1 MTNKITLY
9 WFVGGNSLH
18 CCVIANKA
26 MELSALYGTE
36 TGKLCKLCGAGP
48 KQEFFSQGRKYTC
61 PGLDLEDRKYV
72 TSSWVELMLKY
83 LEKLPLSQALITDC

>member
-48 KQEFFSQGRKYTC
+48 K
-61 PGLDLEDRKYV
+61 
-72 TSSWVELMLKY
+72 
-83 LEKLPLSQALITDC
+83 